1 MVIDSG
7 NICQLKCPLCPTGVG
22 RPTREKCFMKFENF
36 KKIVDEAG
44 SYLCEIDLYNWG
56 EPFLNKDIF
65 RMIEYAKKAG
75 IKVSISSHLNTLK
88 EEWIHSIIRSKLD
101 HLIVSL
107 DGASRESYQ
116 KYRIGG
122 NYDVVISNM
131 KKLINLKKKYKSKYP
146 RVTWQYLVMRQNEE
160 EVDKSRQKAAEI
172 GVDDLDLRPMRC
184 DMGKEPF
191 LNDKEKVESITEWLP
206 REKKYSR
213 YNYETEKK
221 NNHLSRCLFL
231 TTTMVINANGSV
243 SPCCGVYDE
252 KWDFGNVF
260 EDGVFHVWN
269 NMKYQEAR
277 KTVLSKHTSNKDLI
291 CAYCVKNGLLSY

>member
-1 MVIDSG
+1 
-7 NICQLKCPLCPTGVG
+7 
-22 RPTREKCFMKFENF
+22 MKFENF